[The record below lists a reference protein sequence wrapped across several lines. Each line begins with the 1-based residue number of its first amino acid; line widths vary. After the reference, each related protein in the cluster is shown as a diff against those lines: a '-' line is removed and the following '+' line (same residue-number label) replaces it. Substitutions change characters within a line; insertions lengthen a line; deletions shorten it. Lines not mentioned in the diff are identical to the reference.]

1 MQVLKPFQNSKQS
14 QQSQTS
20 RYSIQSQ
27 TSRYSIQ
34 SQTSRY
40 SIQSRHSMPRIVNVN
55 MSHMSHLSHT
65 SRPHVMSAIPAIPA
79 IPFGL
84 ESCFNMSHV
93 VGDGIGAFIMF
104 YSTLRWAY
112 YRKQREQYE
121 KDNDDLKK

>member
-1 MQVLKPFQNSKQS
+1 MQVLKH
-14 QQSQTS
+14 SQTS

-27 TSRYSIQ
+27 TSRYSRQ
-34 SQTSRY
+34 SL
-40 SIQSRHSMPRIVNVN
+40 PRIVNVN
-55 MSHMSHLSHT
+55 MSHMSHI
-65 SRPHVMSAIPAIPA
+65 SRPHVMSAIPA

-121 KDNDDLKK
+121 KENDDLKK

>member
-14 QQSQTS
+14 QTSRQPRQSQHS
-20 RYSIQSQ
+20 RHP
-27 TSRYSIQ
+27 
-34 SQTSRY
+34 
-40 SIQSRHSMPRIVNVN
+40 RHSMPRIVNVN

>member
-1 MQVLKPFQNSKQS
+1 MQVLKH
-14 QQSQTS
+14 SQTS
-20 RYSIQSQ
+20 RYSM
-27 TSRYSIQ
+27 
-34 SQTSRY
+34 
-40 SIQSRHSMPRIVNVN
+40 QSRQSMPRVVN
-55 MSHMSHLSHT
+55 LSHPHVT
-65 SRPHVMSAIPAIPA
+65 SRQSQLSAIPA

-121 KDNDDLKK
+121 KENDDLKK